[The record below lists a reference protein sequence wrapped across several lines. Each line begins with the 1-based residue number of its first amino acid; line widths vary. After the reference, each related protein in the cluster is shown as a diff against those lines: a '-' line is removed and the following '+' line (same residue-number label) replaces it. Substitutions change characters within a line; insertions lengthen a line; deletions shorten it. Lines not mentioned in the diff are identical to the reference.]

1 MTSTEERWTPLQ
13 LLAHGRFASSE
24 NLTSAVNALQAAY
37 ASPVIVSTFS
47 AYYLLPT
54 LSRLSGFGDTVQ
66 AAHILEDMRLD
77 LQNTLRVRGPQAVV
91 DCCEQIFTTHVDQ
104 MPATTLFGES
114 IERPGDL
121 MVAISV
127 PESIGFM
134 VDSTL
139 AQHVVLC
146 SLGSRTAAFHRNN
159 SLDLWT
165 VRQLRDASERLELR
179 DKPASDDELIDIT
192 LGLEDVQTR
201 KLLDAAMNTMPVA
214 AIVAYNTEGTYLQL
228 NRNHAGSLPESLMP
242 ERRTIAPDAD
252 ILWPVPPMGS
262 PMPDLGELANL
273 CVVTKYRL
281 VGSLPDGR
289 RCVGFPFG
297 AEHVGSRPAGAIC
310 VVLDGSMDETFG
322 IYEQSLVGL
331 LATHFSRVTFER
343 RWTAAVGFVTTHLRE
358 ISALGNIE
366 STTEPV
372 GCASELRGRMDIRLA
387 TPIVMRV
394 LADIASLAG
403 GLSVTCRIIAGGDG
417 PLFSRRLF
425 RLHAV
430 GSGWPGSPD
439 SIPMDDPT
447 AAVNAWVAIHGRAVY
462 LRSIGTDSDKC
473 SPDLDRYPGLQ
484 SVLMVQD
491 TTRSELCV
499 PVFAEGKLVGTI
511 NLEAAAPFAYDA
523 VAKVVEEC
531 AQLIGVA
538 LLEARRQI
546 SVHTMAEAKGFLGR
560 RHELDHKLYDF
571 SKHIDV
577 ALADDGEARQTAQ
590 SEIQKMREIVYMDS
604 PLPARRSGDP
614 LSINDILQEAALSI
628 EWMYKSHKPAAF
640 ALEGTMQ
647 EFIDLSKTM
656 VPPDA
661 AEALMFG
668 VAQALLNVRKYGIP
682 HYRLADW
689 TYPVQYA
696 LARRPLGGSHTLYVA
711 IKSVCQPADLA
722 DLQSNC
728 VFREPIQHLMTG
740 RTSLG
745 TFLTGEILR
754 RSGGSAYFRVE
765 NPDEADA
772 EEYWFV
778 TAEFGV
784 PILAQDQAQL
794 AGS

>member
-24 NLTSAVNALQAAY
+24 DLTSAVNALHAAY
-37 ASPVIVSTFS
+37 ASPIIVSTFS

-54 LSRLSGFGDTVQ
+54 LSRLSGFGDTDQ
-66 AAHILEDMRLD
+66 TARILEDTRLD
-77 LQNTLRVRGPQAVV
+77 LQNTLRERGPQAVV
-91 DCCEQIFTTHVDQ
+91 DCCKQIFTTHVSQ
-104 MPATTLFGES
+104 MPATTLFGKS
-114 IERPGDL
+114 IKRPGDL
-121 MVAISV
+121 IVAISV
-127 PESIGFM
+127 PESIGYV

-201 KLLDAAMNTMPVA
+201 KLLDGAMNTMPVK
-214 AIVAYNTEGTYLQL
+214 AIIAYNTDGVYLRH
-228 NRNHAGSLPESLMP
+228 RNHAGSLPESLMP
-242 ERRTIAPDAD
+242 ERRAIAPDAG
-252 ILWPVPPMGS
+252 ISWPVPPQGS
-262 PMPDLGELANL
+262 PMADLGELANL
-273 CVVTKYRL
+273 CIVRKYRL

-310 VVLDGSMDETFG
+310 IVLDGSMDETFG

-358 ISALGNIE
+358 ISSLGNIE
-366 STTEPV
+366 PTTGPV
-372 GCASELRGRMDIRLA
+372 GCAPELRGRMDIRLA

-394 LADIASLAG
+394 LADIANLAS

-417 PLFSRRLF
+417 PPFSRRLF

-430 GSGWPGSPD
+430 DSGWSGSPD

-447 AAVNAWVAIHGRAVY
+447 VAVNAWVAIHGRAVY

-484 SVLMVQD
+484 SILMVRNA
-491 TTRSELCV
+491 TRSELCV

-571 SKHIDV
+571 SKHIDT
-577 ALADDGEARQTAQ
+577 ALAGDGEARQIAQ
-590 SEIQKMREIVYMDS
+590 SQIQKMREIVYMDR
-604 PLPARRSGDP
+604 PLPIRRSGNP
-614 LSINDILQEAALSI
+614 LSIDDVLQEAALSI
-628 EWMYKSHKPAAF
+628 EWMYKSYRPAAF
-640 ALEGTMQ
+640 APEGTRQ
-647 EFIDLSKTM
+647 QFIDLSKTL
-656 VPPDA
+656 VLPDV

-682 HYRLADW
+682 HYRSAGW
-689 TYPVQYA
+689 MYPVQYA

-711 IKSVCQPADLA
+711 IKSVCQPDDLA

-765 NPDEADA
+765 SPDEADA
-772 EEYWFV
+772 EEYRFV

-784 PILAQDQAQL
+784 PILP
-794 AGS
+794 